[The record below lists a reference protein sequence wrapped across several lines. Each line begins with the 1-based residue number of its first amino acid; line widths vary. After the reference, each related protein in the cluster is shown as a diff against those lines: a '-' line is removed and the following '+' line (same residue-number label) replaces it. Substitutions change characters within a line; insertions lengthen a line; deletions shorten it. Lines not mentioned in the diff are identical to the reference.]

1 MRYFVHFSYLGT
13 HYHGWQKQPNASSVQ
28 EKLEHSLSMLLAVP
42 VELMGA
48 GRTDAGVHAKKM
60 VAHFDTEI
68 DFDPLT
74 ITDRLNAFLPEDISI
89 DQIVAV
95 TQDTHARFTAT
106 SRTYEYIVVNRKDP
120 FQHHGAHYVF
130 HPIDIHAMNTAA
142 QMLLGEKD
150 FECFSKSNS
159 DVHTY
164 ICDISHAKWIAT
176 KDQLIFTIT
185 ANRFLRNMVRAVVGT
200 LLEIGTGK
208 RPVTDIPALL
218 ASKSRSKA
226 GPSVPAKGLYLT
238 QINYPENIYV

>member
-1 MRYFVHFSYLGT
+1 MEEAFSL
-13 HYHGWQKQPNASSVQ
+13 
-28 EKLEHSLSMLLAVP
+28 LLATP
-42 VELMGA
+42 IALMGA
-48 GRTDAGVHAKKM
+48 GRTDAGVHARLM

-68 DFDPLT
+68 DFDPLLLK
-74 ITDRLNAFLPEDISI
+74 DRLNAFLPEDISI

-106 SRTYEYIVVNRKDP
+106 SRTYEYWVVNTKDP
-120 FQHHGAHYVF
+120 FKINAAHYVF
-130 HPIDIHAMNTAA
+130 QPLDIAAMNQAA
-142 QMLLGEKD
+142 ALLLGEKD

-164 ICDISHAKWIAT
+164 ICDITHAKWVE
-176 KDQLIFTIT
+176 KEGQFIFTIS

-208 RPVTDIPALL
+208 RAVSDIPLVL
-218 ASKSRSKA
+218 AAKSRSKA

-238 QINYPENIYV
+238 KIHYPDHIYV